1 MRAWVV
7 RAGENGE
14 RERVALEEG
23 VLVVGWDRL
32 AMGDLAGSATR
43 AEIRT
48 AVAAAYPDE
57 GPYTIGNWT
66 GQLYR
71 FVHEIQPGDLVVL
84 PLKSLRVAIGQVVG
98 AYEYRAEAPEG
109 LRHVR
114 RVEWMVTD
122 LDRQEIQSDLLDSL
136 GSLLTVFELSR
147 FGAAE
152 RVAALAEGKPDPGR
166 PDADEFAA
174 TLTEPAKLYEEVRR
188 RGDEDP
194 LTLSIRDFLA
204 VWGVQRRYPATTAQ
218 INSDLEARGL
228 VTVPPFTE
236 GTLDSR
242 VAVLAGGAEPD
253 ESGTSA
259 VTRLSGG
266 SGLAG
271 QLMEAADG
279 ALGEAVSYLNSRLST
294 ALAGHFPD
302 EGSETE
308 TVAYLVSNLDS
319 ANRMPDCV
327 RVDDDV
333 ETAQTL
339 MVLRGYSQLPV
350 LDADGRLRGVVSWES
365 IGRARMANPTA
376 GLSAA
381 TVRGQEADGSDDLL
395 DWIGAIQQYGYVVV
409 RDHDHKVCGLIT
421 ASDLTVQFGTR
432 VRPFVLVEEIEQ
444 RLRRVVDRCIPLDRI
459 RAVIQN
465 PKRAARVRSAA
476 DLTFGAYKHLLKVP
490 ENWTALGWGI
500 NQAHFLTALE
510 TCRNFRNDL
519 MHFSPDPVTDDQLV
533 PAQGLLELLRSVDPQ
548 V

>member
-14 RERVALEEG
+14 RERSALEEG
-23 VLVVGWDRL
+23 ILVVGWDRL
-32 AMGDLAGSATR
+32 AMGDLTGSATR
-43 AEIRT
+43 DEVRA

-84 PLKSLRVAIGQVVG
+84 PLKSSRVAVGRVVG
-98 AYEYRAEAPEG
+98 IYEYRAGAAEG

-114 RVEWMVTD
+114 RVEWLVED
-122 LDRQEIQSDLLDSL
+122 LDRRDIQSDLLDSL
-136 GSLLTVFELSR
+136 GSLLTVFEISR
-147 FGAAE
+147 FGAVE

-188 RGDEDP
+188 RGDGEP

-204 VWGVQRRYPATTAQ
+204 VWGVQRRHPASTEQ
-218 INSDLEARGL
+218 ITNDLEARGL
-228 VTVPPFTE
+228 VTVPPFTD

-242 VAVLAGGAEPD
+242 IAVLAGGAEPD

-259 VTRLSGG
+259 VSRLASA
-266 SGLAG
+266 GLSA
-271 QLMEAADG
+271 LSKADRRLVETAEAAVG
-279 ALGEAVSYLNSRLST
+279 SAAPTSAGFAGRL
-294 ALAGHFPD
+294 PEEDD
-302 EGSETE
+302 EGQAI
-308 TVAYLVSNLDS
+308 AYRVSNLES
-319 ANRMPDCV
+319 ANRMPECV
-327 RVDDDV
+327 RVGD
-333 ETAQTL
+333 ELGTATTL

-365 IGRARMANPTA
+365 IGRARIAASSP
-376 GLSAA
+376 GLHAA
-381 TVRGQEADGSDDLL
+381 TVRGQEANGSDDLL
-395 DWIGAIQQYGYVVV
+395 DWIGVIQQYGYVVV
-409 RDHDHKVCGLIT
+409 RDPDHKVCGLIT

-459 RAVIQN
+459 RASV
-465 PKRAARVRSAA
+465 PRHRAGQVHSAA
-476 DLTFGAYKHLLKVP
+476 NLTFGAYKWLLKEP
-490 ENWTALGWGI
+490 ENWAALGWGI
-500 NQAHFLTALE
+500 DQEHFLAALE
-510 TCRNFRNDL
+510 ECRVFRNDL
-519 MHFSPDPVTDDQLV
+519 MHFSPDPVTDDQLT

>member
-14 RERVALEEG
+14 RERAALEDG
-23 VLVVGWDRL
+23 ILIVGWDRL
-32 AMGDLAGSATR
+32 AMGDLAAAASRDDIR
-43 AEIRT
+43 A

-71 FVHEIQPGDLVVL
+71 FLHEIQPGDLVAL
-84 PLKSLRVAIGQVVG
+84 PLKSGRVAIGRVTG
-98 AYEYRAEAPEG
+98 GYEYRAEAPDG
-109 LRHVR
+109 MRHVR
-114 RVEWMVTD
+114 RVQWLVTD
-122 LDRQEIQSDLLDSL
+122 VDRQVIQSDLQDSM

-174 TLTEPAKLYEEVRR
+174 TLTEPAKLYGEVRR
-188 RGDEDP
+188 RSAEEP
-194 LTLSIRDFLA
+194 LTLSVRDFLG
-204 VWGVQRRYPATTAQ
+204 VWGFQRRYPAATEQ
-218 INSDLEARGL
+218 IESDLEARGL

-242 VAVLAGGAEPD
+242 IAVLAGGAEPD

-259 VTRLSGG
+259 VTRLST
-266 SGLAG
+266 SAHLTAVG
-271 QLMEAADG
+271 QAASH
-279 ALGEAVSYLNSRLST
+279 A
-294 ALAGHFPD
+294 AGHLLA
-302 EGSETE
+302 EEAETQ
-308 TVAYLVSNLDS
+308 TVAYRVSNLAS
-319 ANRMPDCV
+319 ANRMPECV
-327 RVDDDV
+327 RVGDGIG
-333 ETAQTL
+333 TAMTL

-365 IGRARMANPTA
+365 IGRARMADPGA
-376 GLSAA
+376 DLQAA
-381 TVRGQEADGSDDLL
+381 TVRALEADRSDDLL
-395 DWIGAIQQYGYVVV
+395 DWIGAIQQSGYVLV

-459 RAVIQN
+459 RASQ
-465 PKRAARVRSAA
+465 KERAARVHSAA
-476 DLTFGAYKHLLKVP
+476 DLTFGAYGHLLRVP
-490 ENWTALGWGI
+490 ENWAALGWAI
-500 NQAHFLTALE
+500 DQQHFLEALE
-510 TCRNFRNDL
+510 DCRNFRNSL
-519 MHFSPDPVTDDQLV
+519 MHFSPDPMTDDQLV
-533 PAQGLLELLRSVDPQ
+533 PAQGLLELLRSLDPHT
-548 V
+548 

>member
-14 RERVALEEG
+14 RERAALEEG

-32 AMGDLAGSATR
+32 TMGDLADAATR
-43 AEIRT
+43 DEIRG

-84 PLKSLRVAIGQVVG
+84 PLKSWLVAVGRVTGD
-98 AYEYRAEAPEG
+98 YEYRAEATDG
-109 LRHVR
+109 MRHVR
-114 RVEWMVTD
+114 RVEWLVTD
-122 LDRQEIQSDLLDSL
+122 TDRQAIQSDLLDSM

-152 RVAALAEGKPDPGR
+152 RVAVLAEGKPDPGR

-188 RGDEDP
+188 RSADQP

-204 VWGVQRRYPATTAQ
+204 VWGAQRRYPAATEQ
-218 INSDLEARGL
+218 IKSDLAARGL

-236 GTLDSR
+236 GTLDSQI
-242 VAVLAGGAEPD
+242 AVLAGGAEPD

-259 VTRLSGG
+259 VTRLSG
-266 SGLAG
+266 SRDLSAAVQIAAHAAGL
-271 QLMEAADG
+271 L
-279 ALGEAVSYLNSRLST
+279 
-294 ALAGHFPD
+294 PD
-302 EGSETE
+302 EEAETQA
-308 TVAYLVSNLDS
+308 VAYRVSNLDS
-319 ANRMPDCV
+319 ANHMPESV
-327 RVDDDV
+327 RVGDSLG
-333 ETAQTL
+333 TAMTI

-365 IGRARMANPTA
+365 IGRARMADPGA
-376 GLSAA
+376 GLQAA
-381 TVRGQEADGSDDLL
+381 TVRGQEADRSDDLL
-395 DWIGAIQQYGYVVV
+395 DWIGTIQQSGYVLV
-409 RDHDHKVCGLIT
+409 RDHDHKVCGLVT

-459 RAVIQN
+459 RAVV
-465 PKRAARVRSAA
+465 PRGRAARVHSAA
-476 DLTFGAYKHLLKVP
+476 NLTFGAYGHLLKVP
-490 ENWTALGWGI
+490 ENWAALGWGI
-500 NQAHFLTALE
+500 DQEHFLAALE
-510 TCRNFRNDL
+510 ECRNFRNGL
-519 MHFSPDPVTDDQLV
+519 MHFSPDPITDDQLL

-548 V
+548 I

>member
-14 RERVALEEG
+14 RERAALEEG

-32 AMGDLAGSATR
+32 AMGDLAGAATR
-43 AEIRT
+43 DDLKA

-66 GQLYR
+66 GQLHR
-71 FVHEIQPGDLVVL
+71 FVHEIRPGDLVVL
-84 PLKSLRVAIGQVVG
+84 PLKSSQVAIGRVTG
-98 AYEYRAEAPEG
+98 GYEYRTEAAEG
-109 LRHVR
+109 MRHSR
-114 RVEWMVTD
+114 RVEWLVKD

-136 GSLLTVFELSR
+136 GSLLTVFEISR

-188 RGDEDP
+188 RGDGEP

-204 VWGVQRRYPATTAQ
+204 VWGVQRRSPASTEQ
-218 INSDLEARGL
+218 IKNDLKERGL
-228 VTVPPFTE
+228 VTIPPFTE

-242 VAVLAGGAEPD
+242 IAVLAGGAEPD
-253 ESGTSA
+253 
-259 VTRLSGG
+259 G
-266 SGLAG
+266 SGAST
-271 QLMEAADG
+271 
-279 ALGEAVSYLNSRLST
+279 VSRLSSGELT
-294 ALAGHFPD
+294 AALHDLAAEITSDAARQVSPLTSAMLVGQLPD
-302 EGSETE
+302 EEAE
-308 TVAYLVSNLDS
+308 APAVAYRVSNLES
-319 ANRMPDCV
+319 ANRMPECV
-327 RVDDDV
+327 CVGDTI
-333 ETAQTL
+333 ETATTL

-365 IGRARMANPTA
+365 IGRARMADPTA
-376 GLSAA
+376 GLQPA

-395 DWIGAIQQYGYVVV
+395 DWIGTIQQSGYVVV

-421 ASDLTVQFGTR
+421 ASDLAVQFGTR

-459 RAVIQN
+459 RAAV
-465 PKRAARVRSAA
+465 PRGRAAQVRSAA
-476 DLTFGAYKHLLKVP
+476 NLTFGAYKHLLRVP
-490 ENWTALGWGI
+490 ENWAALEWGI
-500 NQAHFLTALE
+500 DQEHFLTALE
-510 TCRNFRNDL
+510 ECRTFRNDL
-519 MHFSPDPVTDDQLV
+519 MHFSPDPVTEDQLK
-533 PAQGLLELLRSVDPQ
+533 PAQGLLELLRSLDPQ
-548 V
+548 I

>member
-1 MRAWVV
+1 MRAWGV

-14 RERVALEEG
+14 RERAALREG
-23 VLVVGWDRL
+23 LLGTGWDRL
-32 AMGDLAGSATR
+32 SMEDLVGTATR
-43 AEIRT
+43 ADIRA

-98 AYEYRAEAPEG
+98 AYEYRAQAPEG

-114 RVEWMVTD
+114 RVNWMVTD
-122 LDRQEIQSDLLDSL
+122 LDRREIQSDLLDSL
-136 GSLLTVFELSR
+136 GSLLTVFEISR

-152 RVAALAEGKPDPGR
+152 RVAVLAEGKPDPGR

-188 RGDEDP
+188 RGDENP

-253 ESGTSA
+253 QSGTSA

-266 SGLAG
+266 SSLSG
-271 QLMEAADG
+271 QLRVG
-279 ALGEAVSYLNSRLST
+279 AEGAVGEAVSYINSRLST

-302 EGSETE
+302 EGAETE
-308 TVAYLVSNLDS
+308 AVAYLVSNLDS
-319 ANRMPDCV
+319 ANRMPDFV
-327 RVDDDV
+327 RVGEDV

-365 IGRARMANPTA
+365 IGRARMANPAA

-465 PKRAARVRSAA
+465 PKRAARVHSAA

-490 ENWTALGWGI
+490 ENWAALGWGI

>member
-14 RERVALEEG
+14 RERAALEEG

-32 AMGDLAGSATR
+32 AMGDLADAATR
-43 AEIRT
+43 DDIRA

-66 GQLYR
+66 GQLHR
-71 FVHEIQPGDLVVL
+71 FVHEIRPGDLVVL
-84 PLKSLRVAIGQVVG
+84 PLKSLRVAVG
-98 AYEYRAEAPEG
+98 RVTGPYEYRAGAAEG
-109 LRHVR
+109 MRHVR
-114 RVEWMVTD
+114 RVEWLVTD
-122 LDRQEIQSDLLDSL
+122 IDRQEIQSDLLDSM
-136 GSLLTVFELSR
+136 GSLLTVFEISR

-152 RVAALAEGKPDPGR
+152 RVAALADGKPDPGR

-188 RGDEDP
+188 RDTEEP

-204 VWGVQRRYPATTAQ
+204 VWGVQRRYPATTEQ
-218 INSDLEARGL
+218 IKNELEARGL

-242 VAVLAGGAEPD
+242 IAVLAGGAEPD

-266 SGLAG
+266 SGVLVFNDA
-271 QLMEAADG
+271 LMEG
-279 ALGEAVSYLNSRLST
+279 SRGYFHTS
-294 ALAGHFPD
+294 AGHSGYLTD
-302 EGSETE
+302 EETETE
-308 TVAYLVSNLDS
+308 TVAYRVSNLDS
-319 ANRMPDCV
+319 ANRMPECV
-327 RVDDDV
+327 RVGDSLG
-333 ETAQTL
+333 TATTL

-350 LDADGRLRGVVSWES
+350 LDGDGRLRGVVSWES
-365 IGRARMANPTA
+365 IGRARMADPGA
-376 GLSAA
+376 GLQAA

-395 DWIGAIQQYGYVVV
+395 DWIGAIQQFGYVIV

-444 RLRRVVDRCIPLDRI
+444 RLRRVVDRCIPLERI
-459 RAVIQN
+459 RAAL
-465 PKRAARVRSAA
+465 PRGRAAQVRSAA
-476 DLTFGAYKHLLKVP
+476 NLTFGAYKHLLRVP
-490 ENWTALGWGI
+490 ENWAALGWGI
-500 NQAHFLTALE
+500 DQDHFLTALE
-510 TCRNFRNDL
+510 ECRNFRNSL
-519 MHFSPDPVTDDQLV
+519 MHFSPDPVTDDQLR
-533 PAQGLLELLRSVDPQ
+533 PAQGLLELLRSLDPQ
-548 V
+548 I

>member
-14 RERVALEEG
+14 RERSALDEG

-32 AMGDLAGSATR
+32 TRGDLADSATR
-43 AEIRT
+43 GDVRA

-71 FVHEIQPGDLVVL
+71 FVHEIQSGDLVVL
-84 PLKSLRVAIGQVVG
+84 PLKSSRVAIGRVTG
-98 AYEYRAEAPEG
+98 GYEYRAGAAEG
-109 LRHVR
+109 TRHIR
-114 RVEWMVTD
+114 RVEWLVED
-122 LDRQEIQSDLLDSL
+122 LDRREIQSDLLDSL
-136 GSLLTVFELSR
+136 GSLLTVFEISR
-147 FGAAE
+147 FGAAD

-188 RGDEDP
+188 RGDAEP

-204 VWGVQRRYPATTAQ
+204 VWGVQRRHPASTEQ
-218 INSDLEARGL
+218 IKNDLEARGL

-242 VAVLAGGAEPD
+242 IAVLAGGAEPD

-259 VTRLSGG
+259 VSRLVGT
-266 SGLAG
+266 GLR
-271 QLMEAADG
+271 AAQ
-279 ALGEAVSYLNSRLST
+279 ALGDRDASFGSAPPAAS
-294 ALAGHFPD
+294 AGLTGGLPD
-302 EGSETE
+302 EDDETQAI
-308 TVAYLVSNLDS
+308 AYRVSNLES
-319 ANRMPDCV
+319 ANRMPECV
-327 RVDDDV
+327 RVGDSLG
-333 ETAQTL
+333 TATTL

-365 IGRARMANPTA
+365 IGRARMADPA
-376 GLSAA
+376 PGLHAA
-381 TVRGQEADGSDDLL
+381 TVRGQEANGSDDLL
-395 DWIGAIQQYGYVVV
+395 DWIGAIQQSGYVVV
-409 RDHDHKVCGLIT
+409 RDPDHKVCGLIT

-432 VRPFVLVEEIEQ
+432 VRPFVLIEEIEQ

-459 RAVIQN
+459 KATVPRG
-465 PKRAARVRSAA
+465 RAAQVHSAA
-476 DLTFGAYKHLLKVP
+476 NLTFGAYKHLLKVP
-490 ENWTALGWGI
+490 ENWAALGWGI
-500 NQAHFLTALE
+500 DQEHFLTALE
-510 TCRNFRNDL
+510 DCRNFRNDL

-548 V
+548 I

>member
-14 RERVALEEG
+14 RERAALEEG

-32 AMGDLAGSATR
+32 AMGDLAGAATR
-43 AEIRT
+43 DDIRA

-66 GQLYR
+66 GQLHR
-71 FVHEIQPGDLVVL
+71 FVHEIRSGDLVVL
-84 PLKSLRVAIGQVVG
+84 PLKSSRVAIGQVTG
-98 AYEYRAEAPEG
+98 GYEYRTEAAEG
-109 LRHVR
+109 MRHSR
-114 RVEWMVTD
+114 RVEWIVED

-136 GSLLTVFELSR
+136 GSLLTVFEISR

-174 TLTEPAKLYEEVRR
+174 TLTEPTKLYEEVRR
-188 RGDEDP
+188 RGDVEP

-204 VWGVQRRYPATTAQ
+204 VWGVQRRSPASTEQ
-218 INSDLEARGL
+218 IKNDLRERGL

-242 VAVLAGGAEPD
+242 IAVLAGGAEPD

-259 VTRLSGG
+259 V
-266 SGLAG
+266 
-271 QLMEAADG
+271 
-279 ALGEAVSYLNSRLST
+279 SRLSSGELT
-294 ALAGHFPD
+294 AALHDLAAEITTDAAAFVGLLD
-302 EGSETE
+302 EEAE
-308 TVAYLVSNLDS
+308 AQAVAYRVSNLES
-319 ANRMPDCV
+319 ANRMPECV
-327 RVDDDV
+327 RVGDTI
-333 ETAQTL
+333 ETATTL

-365 IGRARMANPTA
+365 IGRARMADPTA
-376 GLSAA
+376 GLQAA

-395 DWIGAIQQYGYVVV
+395 DWIGTIQQSGHVVV

-444 RLRRVVDRCIPLDRI
+444 RLRRVVDRCIPLERI
-459 RAVIQN
+459 RATV
-465 PKRAARVRSAA
+465 PRGRAAQVRSAA
-476 DLTFGAYKHLLKVP
+476 NLTFGAYKHLLRVP
-490 ENWTALGWGI
+490 ENWAALGWGI
-500 NQAHFLTALE
+500 DQEHFLAALE
-510 TCRNFRNDL
+510 ECRTFRNDL
-519 MHFSPDPVTDDQLV
+519 MHFSPDPVTEDQLR
-533 PAQGLLELLRSVDPQ
+533 PAQGLLELLRSLDPQ
-548 V
+548 I

>member
-14 RERVALEEG
+14 RERSALEEG

-32 AMGDLAGSATR
+32 AMGDLTDSATR
-43 AEIRT
+43 DEVRA

-71 FVHEIQPGDLVVL
+71 FVREIQPGDLVVL
-84 PLKSLRVAIGQVVG
+84 PLKSSRVAVGRVVG
-98 AYEYRAEAPEG
+98 AHEYRAQAAEG
-109 LRHVR
+109 MRHVR
-114 RVEWMVTD
+114 RVEWLVRD
-122 LDRQEIQSDLLDSL
+122 LDRREIQSDLLDSL

-147 FGAAE
+147 FGAAD

-188 RGDEDP
+188 RGDGEP

-204 VWGVQRRYPATTAQ
+204 VWGVQRRHPASTEQ
-218 INSDLEARGL
+218 IKNDLEARGL
-228 VTVPPFTE
+228 VTVPPFTD

-242 VAVLAGGAEPD
+242 IAVLPGGAEPD

-259 VTRLSGG
+259 VSRLASTGLSEAIGHLFDSVNQVVG
-266 SGLAG
+266 SAAPATSAGLAG
-271 QLMEAADG
+271 RLPEEGDEAQAI
-279 ALGEAVSYLNSRLST
+279 
-294 ALAGHFPD
+294 
-302 EGSETE
+302 
-308 TVAYLVSNLDS
+308 AYRVSNLES
-319 ANRMPDCV
+319 ANRMPECV
-327 RVDDDV
+327 RVGDDLD
-333 ETAQTL
+333 TATTL

-350 LDADGRLRGVVSWES
+350 LDSDGRLRGVVSWES
-365 IGRARMANPTA
+365 IGRARIAYSSP
-376 GLSAA
+376 GLHAA
-381 TVRGQEADGSDDLL
+381 TVRAQEANGSDDLL
-395 DWIGAIQQYGYVVV
+395 DWIGVIQQYGYVVV
-409 RDHDHKVCGLIT
+409 RDPDHKVCGLIT

-459 RAVIQN
+459 RAGVPRN
-465 PKRAARVRSAA
+465 RAAQVHSAA
-476 DLTFGAYKHLLKVP
+476 NLTFGAYKWLLKEP
-490 ENWTALGWGI
+490 ENWAALGWGI
-500 NQAHFLTALE
+500 NQEHFLAALE
-510 TCRNFRNDL
+510 ECRVFRNDL
-519 MHFSPDPVTDDQLV
+519 MHFSPDPVTDDQLT
-533 PAQGLLELLRSVDPQ
+533 PAQGLLELLRSVDPH